1 MAPVK
6 NQDAFVEMNG
16 QVPWMNTNRWAP
28 EKPGLSV
35 KKQLK
40 NTISK
45 AIYRAPITPFIT
57 IKGPFCWLVRTG
69 REP

>member
-28 EKPGLSV
+28 EKTGLSV

-40 NTISK
+40 KHN
-45 AIYRAPITPFIT
+45 F
-57 IKGPFCWLVRTG
+57 
-69 REP
+69 